1 MKIMNCPLNG
11 PRNISEFAYGGEV
24 KPVPAAAAAS
34 QDWADYV
41 YYHDNQPGIVREW
54 WLHVPTSYWFV
65 AVRDV
70 TSDKIIAT
78 YRPDEAPS

>member
-11 PRNISEFAYGGEV
+11 PRNISEFSYGGEV
-24 KPVPAAAAAS
+24 KPTPADAAPA

-70 TSDKIIAT
+70 SSDMIIAT
-78 YRPDEAPS
+78 YRPDEVPS

>member
-1 MKIMNCPLNG
+1 MKIMICPLNG

-24 KPVPAAAAAS
+24 KPVPAADAPAP
-34 QDWADYV
+34 DWADYV

-70 TSDKIIAT
+70 TSDTIIAT
-78 YRPDEAPS
+78 YRPDEALP